1 MSVTK
6 YQIYLK
12 TVELGSFTA
21 AARALNF
28 TQSGVSH
35 AIGSLEEELGVT
47 LLVRS
52 HGGVTPTADGRALAP
67 YFQEMCALSHR
78 LEQHAEDLRGLDT
91 GLIRVATFT
100 SVSEMWLPGMLKT
113 FQEKYPRIEFELLP
127 SNFNNEISDWVLH
140 GQADCGFISLPTPAE
155 KYLDYWLLQRDQW
168 KVILPCDHPLAGRDP
183 FPPEALEQYPLEG
196 TEQRIPLLEEVL
208 PLFTDRAPL
217 IVELKAER
225 GNAEALAAAASRVLK
240 KYKGAYCVES
250 FDPRCLM
257 WLWQNEPDILRGQ
270 LSENFT
276 AHGDAQHLPGGIR
289 WILSNQQ
296 LNVRTRPDFIAYRF
310 EDRGNLSLR
319 LCRGFYKVQ
328 EASWTVRDRKTM
340 EKAEAAG
347 NLVIFE
353 HFDPRG

>member
-100 SVSEMWLPGMLKT
+100 SVSEKWLPGMLKT

-127 SNFNNEISDWVLH
+127 SNFNNEISDWVY
-140 GQADCGFISLPTPAE
+140 LP
-155 KYLDYWLLQRDQW
+155 
-168 KVILPCDHPLAGRDP
+168 
-183 FPPEALEQYPLEG
+183 
-196 TEQRIPLLEEVL
+196 
-208 PLFTDRAPL
+208 
-217 IVELKAER
+217 
-225 GNAEALAAAASRVLK
+225 
-240 KYKGAYCVES
+240 
-250 FDPRCLM
+250 
-257 WLWQNEPDILRGQ
+257 
-270 LSENFT
+270 
-276 AHGDAQHLPGGIR
+276 AHPGGEVPG
-289 WILSNQQ
+289 L
-296 LNVRTRPDFIAYRF
+296 LVAPAGPVEGHPALRPP
-310 EDRGNLSLR
+310 
-319 LCRGFYKVQ
+319 
-328 EASWTVRDRKTM
+328 
-340 EKAEAAG
+340 AG
-347 NLVIFE
+347 GPPAFPAGGPGAVPP
-353 HFDPRG
+353 HPAG

>member
-12 TVELGSFTA
+12 TVEMGSFTA

-100 SVSEMWLPGMLKT
+100 SVSEKWLPGMLKT

-140 GQADCGFISLPTPAE
+140 GQADCGFISLPTRRNSCCSRARTAPSS
-155 KYLDYWLLQRDQW
+155 
-168 KVILPCDHPLAGRDP
+168 AGRQP
-183 FPPEALEQYPLEG
+183 SSSS
-196 TEQRIPLLEEVL
+196 
-208 PLFTDRAPL
+208 
-217 IVELKAER
+217 KA
-225 GNAEALAAAASRVLK
+225 
-240 KYKGAYCVES
+240 
-250 FDPRCLM
+250 
-257 WLWQNEPDILRGQ
+257 
-270 LSENFT
+270 T
-276 AHGDAQHLPGGIR
+276 
-289 WILSNQQ
+289 
-296 LNVRTRPDFIAYRF
+296 VR
-310 EDRGNLSLR
+310 SLR
-319 LCRGFYKVQ
+319 R
-328 EASWTVRDRKTM
+328 W
-340 EKAEAAG
+340 AAR
-347 NLVIFE
+347 L
-353 HFDPRG
+353 

>member
-100 SVSEMWLPGMLKT
+100 SVSEKWLPGMLKT

-168 KVILPCDHPLAGRDP
+168 KVILPCDHPLAGRQP
-183 FPPEALEQYPLEG
+183 FPPEALEQYPLILLDEG
-196 TEQRIPLLEEVL
+196 DDYEIRAALDEMGVHPHVRYTAREDRTILAMVSNGLGISLLPELMVRHS
-208 PLFTDRAPL
+208 PTPIKVCHAPL
-217 IVELKAER
+217 HFYRTIGIGVKDKKA
-225 GNAEALAAAASRVLK
+225 
-240 KYKGAYCVES
+240 
-250 FDPRCLM
+250 
-257 WLWQNEPDILRGQ
+257 
-270 LSENFT
+270 
-276 AHGDAQHLPGGIR
+276 
-289 WILSNQQ
+289 LSNSTR
-296 LNVRTRPDFIAYRF
+296 LFVDYVRTWVA
-310 EDRGNLSLR
+310 ENGN
-319 LCRGFYKVQ
+319 
-328 EASWTVRDRKTM
+328 T
-340 EKAEAAG
+340 
-347 NLVIFE
+347 
-353 HFDPRG
+353 